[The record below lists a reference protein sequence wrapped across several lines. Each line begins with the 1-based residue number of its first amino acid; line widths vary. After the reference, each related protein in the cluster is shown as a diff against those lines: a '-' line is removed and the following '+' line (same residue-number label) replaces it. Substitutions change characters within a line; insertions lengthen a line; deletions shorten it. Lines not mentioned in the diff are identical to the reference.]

1 MNVGQ
6 RLISDPFGS
15 TRTTPQPL
23 VHPARRRIGIR
34 SNYDLTPP
42 PRDRDV
48 ARGRIVPT
56 CAFGLEEIEPENE
69 LRRMIT
75 KFRAVWMLAEAASRS
90 VFGQSAASGCAFD

>member
-1 MNVGQ
+1 MTLSEAHVPHHN
-6 RLISDPFGS
+6 
-15 TRTTPQPL
+15 
-23 VHPARRRIGIR
+23 PARRRIGIR

-56 CAFGLEEIEPENE
+56 CAFGLEKIEPENE

-75 KFRAVWMLAEAASRS
+75 KFRAVWMQLAEAASRS
-90 VFGQSAASGCAFD
+90 VFGQSAASGCALSKDNLM